1 MKKTKI
7 FAILMV
13 AAMLTSCGKT
23 PAEETTEETTTTA
36 SETTTVEET
45 TTTTTVIETTV
56 SETTE
61 ATTTEATTTAAP
73 AWEGTHVDGF
83 EGEWHR
89 TNTHSS
95 IYGTITIDEVN
106 EDSLHFVGEFG
117 YFYHGGDAF
126 GEAYFISENEAVYED
141 ERGTITFTLE
151 DGVLT
156 LVSEGNPGLM
166 GNRVTADGTYV
177 IGEPAYTN
185 RNVIAETFPNGE
197 NEEISEML
205 GEISDEVFLT
215 PTYIGIVTEEDV
227 TLSDGTSA
235 RHIECHIPTDST
247 SYDILITE
255 DGLMYFL
262 GNYGSRETVFVT
274 NDQNYTATELPD
286 YSV

>member
-1 MKKTKI
+1 MKNIKLLTILMAASMLASCAKSSDTTKKTK
-7 FAILMV
+7 
-13 AAMLTSCGKT
+13 
-23 PAEETTEETTTTA
+23 AER
-36 SETTTVEET
+36 ET
-45 TTTTTVIETTV
+45 TTTTTTAEETTS

-61 ATTTEATTTAAP
+61 ATTTTGTTTTGSTATAATS
-73 AWEGTHVDGF
+73 ADSSWEGTHVDGF
-83 EGEWHR
+83 EGEWNR

-95 IYGTITIDEVN
+95 MAGIVTIDEVD
-106 EDSLHFVGEFG
+106 EDSLHFVGEF
-117 YFYHGGDAF
+117 YFFYHSGDAE

-151 DGVLT
+151 DGELS
-156 LVSEGNPGLM
+156 LVSEGNPGYM
-166 GNRVTADGTYV
+166 GNRVTTDGTYV

-235 RHIECHIPTDST
+235 RHIECYVPTDT
-247 SYDILITE
+247 AGYDIIITE
-255 DGLMYFL
+255 DGMIYFL
-262 GNYGSRETVFVT
+262 SYGSAFVT
-274 NDQNYTATELPD
+274 NDTDYTSRELPAYTA
-286 YSV
+286 

>member
-1 MKKTKI
+1 MKNIKILTILMAASMLASCSKAPDTTKKT
-7 FAILMV
+7 
-13 AAMLTSCGKT
+13 T
-23 PAEETTEETTTTA
+23 AER
-36 SETTTVEET
+36 ET
-45 TTTTTVIETTV
+45 TTTTTTAEETTS

-61 ATTTEATTTAAP
+61 ATTTTAATTTATTSVIST
-73 AWEGTHVDGF
+73 WEGTHVDGF
-83 EGEWHR
+83 EGEWNR

-95 IYGTITIDEVN
+95 MAGIVTIDEVD
-106 EDSLHFVGEFG
+106 EDSMHFLGEFQF
-117 YFYHGGDAF
+117 FYHLGDAE

-151 DGVLT
+151 DGELS
-156 LVSEGNPGLM
+156 LVSEGNPGYM

-235 RHIECHIPTDST
+235 RHIECYVPTDT
-247 SYDILITE
+247 AGYDIIITE
-255 DGLMYFL
+255 DGMIYFL
-262 GNYGSRETVFVT
+262 SYGSAFVT
-274 NDQNYTATELPD
+274 NDTDYTSRELPAYTA
-286 YSV
+286 